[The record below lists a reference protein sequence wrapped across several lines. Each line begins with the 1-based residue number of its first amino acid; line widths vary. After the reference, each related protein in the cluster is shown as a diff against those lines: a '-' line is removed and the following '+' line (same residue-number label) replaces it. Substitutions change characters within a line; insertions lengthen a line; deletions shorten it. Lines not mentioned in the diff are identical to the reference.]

1 MFFKHAFVAERLTI
15 DAVLNETFTIEAL
28 LEVRVVCLVVVKIPV
43 VLKIFPVI
51 IPCESKYDNEAFIV
65 SI

>member
-15 DAVLNETFTIEAL
+15 DAVLNKAFTNAALVEA
-28 LEVRVVCLVVVKIPV
+28 RVVCLVVVKIPV

-51 IPCESKYDNEAFIV
+51 IPCESKYVNDAFTV

>member
-15 DAVLNETFTIEAL
+15 DAVLNEAFTHEAL
-28 LEVRVVCLVVVKIPV
+28 VEVRVVCLVVVKIPV

-51 IPCESKYDNEAFIV
+51 ILCESKYVNDAFTV